1 MGRKSKWEL
10 DQDKIIATRKKAIKN
25 LTENQLKAVRKTFD
39 TLENVLVNIREVED
53 IYLSDIR
60 EMDTCLW
67 KLNNEFNLGVK

>member
-60 EMDTCLW
+60 KMETCLW

>member
-10 DQDKIIATRKKAIKN
+10 EQDKIIATRKKAIKN
-25 LTENQLKAVRKTFD
+25 LTEDQLKAVQKTYR
-39 TLENVLVNIREVED
+39 TLENVLVNIREMED

>member
-60 EMDTCLW
+60 RMENCLW

>member
-1 MGRKSKWEL
+1 MGRKAKWEL
-10 DQDKIIATRKKAIKN
+10 EIDKQDALRTKAIKN
-25 LTENQLKAVRKTFD
+25 LTEDQLKAVQKTYR

-53 IYLSDIR
+53 IYLSDIK

>member
-53 IYLSDIR
+53 IYISDIR

>member
-10 DQDKIIATRKKAIKN
+10 EQDKIIATRKKAMKA
-25 LTENQLKAVRKTFD
+25 LTENQLKAVQKTFR

-60 EMDTCLW
+60 EMDNCLW
-67 KLNNEFNLGVK
+67 KLNNEFNLGEK

>member
-1 MGRKSKWEL
+1 LE
-10 DQDKIIATRKKAIKN
+10 QDKIIATRKKAIKN
-25 LTENQLKAVRKTFD
+25 LTEDQLKAVQKTYR

-53 IYLSDIR
+53 IYLSDIK